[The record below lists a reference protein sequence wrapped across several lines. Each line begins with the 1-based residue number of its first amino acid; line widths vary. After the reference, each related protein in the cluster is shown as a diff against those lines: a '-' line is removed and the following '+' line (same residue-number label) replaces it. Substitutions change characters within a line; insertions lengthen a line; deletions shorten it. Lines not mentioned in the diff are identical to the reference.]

1 MTDTDSSPKRS
12 LSSSSISG
20 EDPEVMEAIY
30 DAWYSACDQWGEQ
43 QARRKF
49 ARVFHEPAPVDA
61 KPKKPILKK
70 ASIGVVVGVVVDVEP
85 PQPYGPVEAQALIDK
100 QVRLGRWKHWNAL
113 AAIRRRIR

>member
-1 MTDTDSSPKRS
+1 
-12 LSSSSISG
+12 
-20 EDPEVMEAIY
+20 MEAIY

-70 ASIGVVVGVVVDVEP
+70 ASIGVVVGVDH
-85 PQPYGPVEAQALIDK
+85 A
-100 QVRLGRWKHWNAL
+100 GRGIGHDGTL
-113 AAIRRRIR
+113 LSGREHVYYI